1 MSFDITKPPPA
12 PPNREIRTPGIFSMG
27 GETKESK
34 ERTRRYKEDLKE
46 YGEKLEKK

>member
-12 PPNREIRTPGIFSMG
+12 PPNRDVWDCF

-34 ERTRRYKEDLKE
+34 QQTQKYLEDLKE
-46 YGEKLEKK
+46 YSEKLQ